1 MEEMLQNQV
10 AAKAAGATPP
20 HPEGN
25 GTSASG
31 ESSHVENGN
40 GTANGADAAPLTIDE
55 RKPPI
60 NEVGS
65 PSALQARRAGPHPEL
80 DGAA

>member
-1 MEEMLQNQV
+1 LTLPPDLNPVALQ
-10 AAKAAGATPP
+10 
-20 HPEGN
+20 
-25 GTSASG
+25 
-31 ESSHVENGN
+31 
-40 GTANGADAAPLTIDE
+40 E

-80 DGAA
+80 DGSEQNAHPV